1 MANREWYDVGMVKP
15 QDLVVCTLYAAYP
28 DGSWP
33 YAKLAAKLHISVS
46 EAHASV
52 QRSIAGG
59 FLYRVEGKIRLN
71 PILYSRFVEHGLPCV
86 WPAEVGALRQGLPAA
101 YSAPALEKIFAPSD
115 RPENNLVWP
124 QEDGKGFAL
133 SIQPIH
139 ASIPKICA
147 EDSLLY
153 AWFAWME
160 VFRLRRPRLV
170 YEGRRWMEAALDIEQ
185 AA

>member
-1 MANREWYDVGMVKP
+1 MVIKP
-15 QDLVVCTLYAAYP
+15 QDLVVCTLFAAYP
-28 DGSWP
+28 DGAWP

-46 EAHASV
+46 EAHAAV
-52 QRSIAGG
+52 QRSIAAG
-59 FLYRVEGKIRLN
+59 FLYRYDGKLRLN
-71 PILYSRFVEHGLPCV
+71 PIHYSRFVEFGLPCV

-101 YSAPALEKIFAPSD
+101 YSAPALQKIFAPSD

-124 QEDGKGFAL
+124 FEEGEGYAS
-133 SIQPIH
+133 SIEPIH
-139 ASIPKICA
+139 ASIPRICA
-147 EDSLLY
+147 EDALLY

-170 YEGRRWMEAALDIEQ
+170 NEGRRWMEAALDIEQ